1 MYVGPKTEFE
11 FLALR
16 PFSLSKLALFDAD
29 EDYDD
34 EDDDEE
40 EDDDYEED
48 DDDVDEEDV
57 EEDEK
62 DDIFNK
68 KKSHFFDIFFIGAL

>member
-29 EDYDD
+29 DDYDD
-34 EDDDEE
+34 E
-40 EDDDYEED
+40 EDDDEED

-62 DDIFNK
+62 NDIFQK
-68 KKSHFFDIFFIGAL
+68 KNPIF